1 MLNQRL
7 LACANFV
14 RYNAH
19 VCDVGTDHAQLPV
32 YLIEQ
37 GIAETAIA
45 SDIVPKPLESAK
57 RTISAHGLNSVIQTI
72 LSDGLQQIP
81 PDGLT
86 DIVIAGMGGET
97 MIHILETA
105 PFPLDDMHLILQPMT
120 KAEIL
125 REWLYLN
132 AFDIVQE
139 TFVKDGKF
147 VYVIMCVQKT
157 GAVHVPDVKEC
168 WFGKADLST
177 PEGYAYIDRQCQ
189 RLRNNAMHMAHQE
202 GEQYQE
208 ITTLI
213 QATINQLKEGQ
224 Q

>member
-7 LACANFV
+7 FACANFV
-14 RYNAH
+14 RKNAH

-57 RTISAHGLNSVIQTI
+57 RTISAHGLSGIIQTI
-72 LSDGLQQIP
+72 LSDGLEQIP
-81 PDGLT
+81 PNGLT

-97 MIHILETA
+97 IIHILQNC
-105 PFPLDDMHLILQPMT
+105 PFPLDDMRLIFQPMT

-125 REWLYLN
+125 REWLYQN

-147 VYVIMCVQKT
+147 IYVIMRVQKT
-157 GAVHVPDVKEC
+157 GVVHIPDVKEC

-189 RLRNNAMHMAHQE
+189 KLQKNIIHMSQE

-208 ITTLI
+208 ISQLI
-213 QATINQLKEGQ
+213 QTTVKHLKEEQ

>member
-14 RYNAH
+14 RQNAH

-32 YLIEQ
+32 YLIEN
-37 GIAETAIA
+37 GIAEKVIA

-57 RTISAHGLNSVIQTI
+57 RTISAHGLGDIIQTV

-97 MIHILETA
+97 IVHILENC
-105 PFPLDDMHLILQPMT
+105 PFPLEDMRLIFQPMT
-120 KAEIL
+120 KAETL

-147 VYVIMCVQKT
+147 VYVIMRAEKT
-157 GAVHVPDVKEC
+157 GIVHVPDVKEC

-177 PEGYAYIDRQCQ
+177 SEGYAYIERQCQ
-189 RLRNNAMHMAHQE
+189 RLGKTAMHMVQE
-202 GEQYQE
+202 GEQYRE
-208 ITTLI
+208 ISQLI
-213 QATINQLKEGQ
+213 QITVKHLKEGQ